1 MQIDVTA
8 VRDDLIKIGT
18 AGNDILGANVENAIL
33 TNAVSYDL
41 TGNALDNALT
51 GNAFANVLSGGGG
64 SDTLRGAAGADLL
77 TGGSGSDTFMFSP
90 GDSGQ
95 ASGFDQ
101 IADYAKGLSGTGDLI
116 DFSAMLTIGG
126 SALVATS
133 AQASINQT
141 SGIASFA
148 ASSGTTLTDALN
160 DVASR
165 FTTAG
170 DSLGEFAFFRIKE
183 KGDYYLFISDG
194 VAGVDANDV
203 VVQLTGVS
211 SIGAIDLSGGNLTV
225 TL

>member
-51 GNAFANVLSGGGG
+51 GNAFANVLSGGG
-64 SDTLRGAAGADLL
+64 
-77 TGGSGSDTFMFSP
+77 
-90 GDSGQ
+90 
-95 ASGFDQ
+95 
-101 IADYAKGLSGTGDLI
+101 
-116 DFSAMLTIGG
+116 
-126 SALVATS
+126 
-133 AQASINQT
+133 QASINQT